1 MAEGM
6 TMFDIILVYVLYAG
20 TAAVL
25 TVAVMVCFWICR
37 AAGDWAAGRLLDIQW
52 EAWLLWRR
60 ARRIAA
66 GTRERRW
73 ETELRGDAFVVVTYE
88 ETLFGGWRE
97 VDTGVRMIPTGVQFK
112 RSPIDGSVY
121 WEVCCD
127 EEGRRW
133 K

>member
-6 TMFDIILVYVLYAG
+6 TMFDIMLVYVLYAG

-25 TVAVMVCFWICR
+25 TVAVMACIWICR
-37 AAGDWAAGRLLDIQW
+37 ASGDWAACRLLDVMW
-52 EAWLLWRR
+52 AARRLWCR

-97 VDTGVRMIPTGVQFK
+97 VDTGARMIPAGVQFK
-112 RSPIDGSVY
+112 RSQVDGSIY
-121 WEVCCD
+121 WEVYCE